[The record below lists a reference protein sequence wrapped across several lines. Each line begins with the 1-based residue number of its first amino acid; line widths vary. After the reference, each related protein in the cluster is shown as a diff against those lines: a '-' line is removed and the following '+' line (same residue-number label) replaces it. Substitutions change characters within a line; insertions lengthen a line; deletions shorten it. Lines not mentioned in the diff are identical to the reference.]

1 MKYSKEFLETNARL
15 KTLDKEA
22 LNDELNKMTFDEL
35 LAHRD
40 YMIREELGEEN
51 LIPEERRQ
59 EQIKKLQQMTREPS
73 AAEVKPIR
81 IHSYRTA
88 KRIVALAAAIVVMIS
103 VFMVAAVASKRDFSI
118 LNGIVRFE
126 DGKVYVKFSRND
138 DAAMTLAELETD
150 LREHGFEDV
159 KIPGFFYENMCMVK
173 ELEYRD
179 DSLFGEVAFDLTN
192 NSTDYSIYFY
202 KTNGNKLKRTFVF
215 DGAENAEAITK
226 NDVNIYIFDH
236 GKGKSEIKYFYA
248 DDKYSCEI
256 IANVPFDKMIKIA
269 STIK

>member
-51 LIPEERRQ
+51 LIPKERRQ

-73 AAEVKPIR
+73 VAEVKPIR
-81 IHSYRTA
+81 IHSHRTA
-88 KRIVALAAAIVVMIS
+88 KRIVALAAAIVVLIS

-126 DGKVYVKFSRND
+126 DGKVFVQFDKTTESNT
-138 DAAMTLAELETD
+138 MTLLELKAD
-150 LREHGFEDV
+150 LSEHGFGDVILPTYFEEGDWFVGELNYSGDVSLKQVHLFFVSRSERISVSISQHQKEDYT
-159 KIPGFFYENMCMVK
+159 KKGT
-173 ELEYRD
+173 LEGVEG
-179 DSLFGEVAFDLTN
+179 GE
-192 NSTDYSIYFY
+192 SIQ
-202 KTNGNKLKRTFVF
+202 GGDHPVHLL
-215 DGAENAEAITK
+215 
-226 NDVNIYIFDH
+226 DH
-236 GKGKSEIKYFYA
+236 GNGCYEIMYFINGFSYRITA
-248 DDKYSCEI
+248 N
-256 IANVPFDKMIKIA
+256 IAEKEMRVIA
-269 STIK
+269 ETVV

>member
-81 IHSYRTA
+81 IHSHRTA

-103 VFMVAAVASKRDFSI
+103 VFMIAAVASKRDFSI

-126 DGKVYVKFSRND
+126 DGKVYIHFS
-138 DAAMTLAELETD
+138 DAGNFNSMTMTELEAD
-150 LREHGFEDV
+150 LKAHGFENV
-159 KIPGFFYENMCMVK
+159 KLPQYYYDGEWLTESVVYKADQDLLQANINVANKYEVHTV
-173 ELEYRD
+173 
-179 DSLFGEVAFDLTN
+179 SIVFIFDLDFPKNT
-192 NSTDYSIYFY
+192 TLY
-202 KTNGNKLKRTFVF
+202 
-215 DGAENAEAITK
+215 GAEGGETIQNGDIS
-226 NDVNIYIFDH
+226 VYLFDH
-236 GKGKSEIKYFYA
+236 GDGRCELNYYIKNV
-248 DDKYSCEI
+248 KYHIGAVSTVENMRG
-256 IANVPFDKMIKIA
+256 IAN
-269 STIK
+269 TIS

>member
-81 IHSYRTA
+81 IHSHRTA
-88 KRIVALAAAIVVMIS
+88 KRIVALAADIVVMIS

-118 LNGIVRFE
+118 LNGTVRFE
-126 DGKVYVKFSRND
+126 DGKVYVRFSKND
-138 DAAMTLAELETD
+138 DATMTLAELETD

-159 KIPGFFYENMCMVK
+159 KIPGLFYEDKCIATSVK
-173 ELEYRD
+173 YNINSKLQQVNFSLAVSNKEYRFD
-179 DSLFGEVAFDLTN
+179 ICSIELGENYHTYTYQGTEGALTLQT
-192 NSTDYSIYFY
+192 SSCT
-202 KTNGNKLKRTFVF
+202 
-215 DGAENAEAITK
+215 A
-226 NDVNIYIFDH
+226 YIIDH
-236 GKGKSEIKYFYA
+236 GKDRFEIKYIFNNNEYTV
-248 DDKYSCEI
+248 
-256 IANVPFDKMIKIA
+256 IAQDTLESIKAIA
-269 STIK
+269 ITI

>member
-81 IHSYRTA
+81 IHSHRTV
-88 KRIVALAAAIVVMIS
+88 KRIVALAAAIVVLIS
-103 VFMVAAVASKRDFSI
+103 VFVVAAVASKRDFSI
-118 LNGIVRFE
+118 LNGTVRFE
-126 DGKVYVKFSRND
+126 DGKVYVRFSKND
-138 DAAMTLAELETD
+138 DATMTLAELETD

-159 KIPGFFYENMCMVK
+159 KIPSYFYEIGCKTKNVVYTEESLSYLVSFEIEYQK
-173 ELEYRD
+173 E
-179 DSLFGEVAFDLTN
+179 
-192 NSTDYSIYFY
+192 DYSFSIISHLNPDYSNN
-202 KTNGNKLKRTFVF
+202 KTMYGTENGETIQQGDLY
-215 DGAENAEAITK
+215 
-226 NDVNIYIFDH
+226 VNLFDH
-236 GKGKSEIKYFYA
+236 GDGRLEVSYFLNNYEYTIRSMQSYEKMKA
-248 DDKYSCEI
+248 
-256 IANVPFDKMIKIA
+256 IAQ
-269 STIK
+269 TIK

>member
-51 LIPEERRQ
+51 LIPQERRQ

-81 IHSYRTA
+81 IHSHRTA

-126 DGKVYVKFSRND
+126 DGRVYVHFSGTEPIKLSSIATLEADLIAHGFVDVMLPRYFLSNKWQIQDMVYTEGEKQSKATFNLVDMYESYSISMVLYLDQAFSRD
-138 DAAMTLAELETD
+138 TTL
-150 LREHGFEDV
+150 
-159 KIPGFFYENMCMVK
+159 M
-173 ELEYRD
+173 
-179 DSLFGEVAFDLTN
+179 
-192 NSTDYSIYFY
+192 
-202 KTNGNKLKRTFVF
+202 
-215 DGAENAEAITK
+215 GAEGGETIQNNNTL
-226 NDVNIYIFDH
+226 VYLFDH
-236 GKGKSEIKYFYA
+236 GNDRCELIYYTNNVKY
-248 DDKYSCEI
+248 I
-256 IANVPFDKMIKIA
+256 IRAVTNIERMRTIA
-269 STIK
+269 TTIE